1 MSDLRPVGVPIEL
14 GGVERHF
21 LFTLNAIDA
30 VQSHYDMTIL
40 DALNKLFDANEQVES
55 LKFLTMTLI
64 NDEVER
70 EKWRNPDSDLN
81 KVTENDVGY
90 MVHSFNMPEVRKAI
104 LAAYRISVPESDEND
119 DPNMESGQQS
129 N

>member
-21 LFTLNAIDA
+21 LFTLNAIDT
-30 VQSHYDMTIL
+30 VQSHYDMPVL
-40 DALNKLFDANEQVES
+40 DALNKMFDAKEQTS
-55 LKFLTMTLI
+55 ALKFLTMTLI

-70 EKWRNPDSDLN
+70 EKWKNPDSEL
-81 KVTENDVGY
+81 KEVTEKEVGW
-90 MVHSFNMPEVRKAI
+90 MIHSDNIGEVTVAI
-104 LAAYRISVPESDEND
+104 LAAYRVSIPESDEND

-129 N
+129 S

>member
-21 LFTLNAIDA
+21 LFTLNAIDT
-30 VQSHYDMTIL
+30 VQNHYNLTAME
-40 DALNKLFDANEQVES
+40 ALGKLFDPKEQLET
-55 LKFLTMTLI
+55 LRFMTTTLI

-70 EKWRNPDSDLN
+70 VKWRNPDSDLIEVTEKEVGWMISVDN
-81 KVTENDVGY
+81 IDKVTN
-90 MVHSFNMPEVRKAI
+90 AI
-104 LAAYRISVPESDEND
+104 LEAYRISVPESDEND

-129 N
+129 S